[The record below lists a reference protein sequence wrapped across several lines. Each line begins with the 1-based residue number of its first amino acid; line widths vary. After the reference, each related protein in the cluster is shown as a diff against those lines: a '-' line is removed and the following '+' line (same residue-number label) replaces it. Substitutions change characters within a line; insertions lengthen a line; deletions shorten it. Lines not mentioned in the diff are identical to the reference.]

1 MGDFLPLF
9 TWDTSFCLAI
19 TEATAGSD
27 VSAICTS
34 AVRTPDGTAHIVNGV
49 KKRVMSPYASG
60 ISIHR
65 IHNTGH
71 NASDSL
77 WVELTDVKVPI
88 ENQIGPENGGSPLVL
103 RNFNKERFILA
114 VGCNRQADFE
124 AHWAWLEQIAYHVKV
139 KPEGWQTKH
148 VAGPVALAKVQGAQV
163 VERAVRESQQI
174 HGGRGYEGG
183 KTMTE

>member
-1 MGDFLPLF
+1 MPPLPTFIEGGSRGPGSHACLAASPSRSRVPPNGAPPIIHSGTAAQKRRWLPGLF

-34 AVRTPDGTAHIVNGV
+34 AVRTPDWTAHIVNGM

-71 NASDSL
+71 TASDSL

-114 VGCNRQADFE
+114 VGCNRQA
-124 AHWAWLEQIAYHVKV
+124 
-139 KPEGWQTKH
+139 
-148 VAGPVALAKVQGAQV
+148 
-163 VERAVRESQQI
+163 
-174 HGGRGYEGG
+174 
-183 KTMTE
+183 

>member
-1 MGDFLPLF
+1 MGDFLPGVAIAFAGASNVGAPPIIYSGTAALKRLWLPGLF

-34 AVRTPDGTAHIVNGV
+34 ALRIPDGTVHIVNGM
-49 KKRVMSPYASG
+49 KKRVISPYASG
-60 ISIHR
+60 ISIHK

-88 ENQIGPENGGSPLVL
+88 EN
-103 RNFNKERFILA
+103 
-114 VGCNRQADFE
+114 
-124 AHWAWLEQIAYHVKV
+124 
-139 KPEGWQTKH
+139 
-148 VAGPVALAKVQGAQV
+148 
-163 VERAVRESQQI
+163 
-174 HGGRGYEGG
+174 
-183 KTMTE
+183 